1 MDGSATWAS
10 ASKPWVNQTSK
21 DPIVLTH
28 CDREQVQYPGAIMPH
43 GVLLILSPS
52 DFRIQGASANT
63 HAWFGTDVTQLLRGH
78 LDQIVSPATQQTL
91 EKGLALITEP
101 QLPQYLGNFQTL
113 QGSHRFNI
121 FAHRSN
127 DVLIVEFEPTPT
139 NEAENLPTERLVEI
153 ADLITKLQNAK
164 TWQESMVIGARELKR
179 LTGFDSV
186 VGARFLDDGT
196 FHAVAEA
203 CETNFPS
210 VLDKRFPRSD
220 IPEPGRRQML
230 LMPLQYAFELDY
242 EPVSLVIAD
251 QTYDPLQI
259 DLGLAML
266 RSISPMCRRFYKN
279 MGIQSRMIMTF
290 VDQGE
295 LWGFFS
301 CKNATPRQ
309 VSYADRLTFK
319 LFAEMSGLLLIEKD
333 RAEQIQIALQ
343 VKQHTIEMIDKLFA
357 AEVIRDGL
365 SQLPEQLF
373 NMFDLTGVAL
383 CLDQQIISAGITPK
397 ATIIQRLIL
406 WLDTQNQSIFTTD
419 RLPTLFETNTES
431 LAHATGLLAAQ
442 LKRSGQYLLCFRP
455 EMVQEVNW
463 AGDPLKQLEIDPISG
478 AERFTPRGSFEVWK
492 QDMRGTARAWQL
504 YEIEAITD
512 LQHTIIRLQY
522 ADNQKTLLDNL
533 AKSNTELEAFAYI
546 VSHDLQE
553 PLRGINN
560 FSQMLLDTTRGQ
572 FGQQEINWLDT
583 IMKLS
588 VRMSDQINA
597 LLQYSRASQQVLE
610 MQPVDLNLLMRN
622 VLEDLSATIKNTGTQ
637 IKIPQ
642 TLPTVNCDKVRVA
655 SVLSNLITNAI
666 KYNDQA
672 EKQVEIGYQETPTPI
687 FFVRDNGI
695 GIPEKFYDSI
705 FDIFRRLHGRNDYS
719 GGTGAG
725 LSIARK
731 HIERHGGR
739 LWLESTPGQGTTF
752 YFTLSSDFALTINS
766 TQTPHYV

>member
-1 MDGSATWAS
+1 
-10 ASKPWVNQTSK
+10 
-21 DPIVLTH
+21 
-28 CDREQVQYPGAIMPH
+28 
-43 GVLLILSPS
+43 
-52 DFRIQGASANT
+52 
-63 HAWFGTDVTQLLRGH
+63 
-78 LDQIVSPATQQTL
+78 
-91 EKGLALITEP
+91 
-101 QLPQYLGNFQTL
+101 
-113 QGSHRFNI
+113 
-121 FAHRSN
+121 
-127 DVLIVEFEPTPT
+127 
-139 NEAENLPTERLVEI
+139 
-153 ADLITKLQNAK
+153 
-164 TWQESMVIGARELKR
+164 
-179 LTGFDSV
+179 
-186 VGARFLDDGT
+186 
-196 FHAVAEA
+196 
-203 CETNFPS
+203 
-210 VLDKRFPRSD
+210 
-220 IPEPGRRQML
+220 
-230 LMPLQYAFELDY
+230 
-242 EPVSLVIAD
+242 
-251 QTYDPLQI
+251 
-259 DLGLAML
+259 
-266 RSISPMCRRFYKN
+266 
-279 MGIQSRMIMTF
+279 
-290 VDQGE
+290 
-295 LWGFFS
+295 
-301 CKNATPRQ
+301 
-309 VSYADRLTFK
+309 
-319 LFAEMSGLLLIEKD
+319 
-333 RAEQIQIALQ
+333 
-343 VKQHTIEMIDKLFA
+343 
-357 AEVIRDGL
+357 
-365 SQLPEQLF
+365 
-373 NMFDLTGVAL
+373 
-383 CLDQQIISAGITPK
+383 
-397 ATIIQRLIL
+397 
-406 WLDTQNQSIFTTD
+406 
-419 RLPTLFETNTES
+419 
-431 LAHATGLLAAQ
+431 
-442 LKRSGQYLLCFRP
+442 
-455 EMVQEVNW
+455 MVQEVNW